1 LRRAFGQ
8 LFAKLA
14 PVIDALPIRRTAMCL
29 EIGTRSVDDGVVYPE
44 IDLVLDRKL
53 GGYAHGDGTPF
64 PAQ

>member
-1 LRRAFGQ
+1 
-8 LFAKLA
+8 
-14 PVIDALPIRRTAMCL
+14 MCL

-53 GGYAHGDGTPF
+53 GGYAYVDGTPF